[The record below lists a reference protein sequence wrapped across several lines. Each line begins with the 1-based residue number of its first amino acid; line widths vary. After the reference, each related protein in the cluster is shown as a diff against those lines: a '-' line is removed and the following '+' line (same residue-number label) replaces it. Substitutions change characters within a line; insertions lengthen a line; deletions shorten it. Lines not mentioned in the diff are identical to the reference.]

1 MTNERKA
8 ELFDNM
14 LNHISE
20 LVSGADL
27 IDTLHCI
34 GFADEEI
41 KEEGFGIEEELNENL

>member
-1 MTNERKA
+1 MTNERIK

-14 LNHISE
+14 LFHISE

-34 GFADEEI
+34 GFNDEEI
-41 KEEGFGIEEELNENL
+41 KQLDLDV